1 MEENVAI
8 LMADLAGY
16 TALTET
22 HGGISAAETVERYLH
37 IVKGSIVGDCRL
49 HEQTGDEVMIVSH
62 SADDLLAT
70 ADKILRA
77 SLFEDNFLPMHGGL
91 HFGKALKRNRQYFGT
106 AVNLAARITSVARAG
121 TLLGTRDFLDALE
134 GKARDQFQSMGKQNF
149 KNLRSP
155 IEVFELAPEC
165 SLDHYIDPVCK
176 MLVRQRQNAVVH
188 PCNNH
193 LHFCNQECLDIY
205 MEAAC

>member
-77 SLFEDNFLPMHGGL
+77 SLFEDNFLPVHGGL

-106 AVNLAARITSVARAG
+106 AVNLAARITSDGSAANSAAYLRVSTRAVDQRMSIRALRPSVQPNACRLCANITMRACASARSVLAG
-121 TLLGTRDFLDALE
+121 ELPSNVVNRPSTR
-134 GKARDQFQSMGKQNF
+134 
-149 KNLRSP
+149 P
-155 IEVFELAPEC
+155 
-165 SLDHYIDPVCK
+165 
-176 MLVRQRQNAVVH
+176 
-188 PCNNH
+188 
-193 LHFCNQECLDIY
+193 
-205 MEAAC
+205 